1 MAAIFLKYWDK
12 YLIDGVSYT
21 LLLSAITVLGG
32 VVFASLLALMK
43 MSKVAPLRWLSTI
56 YIEVIRGTPMLLQLY
71 FFYFGLPMLI
81 PTLNKQK
88 FLCIAIALICNS
100 AAYVSEVIRS
110 GIQAVDPGQ
119 REAALSLNRGTL
131 GNKPA
136 SGTAILDELGEE
148 HIKTGKLIVYT
159 SADSVFQ
166 IAANEAIVP
175 LEELYRDC
183 QIARELLTGELEVG
197 RVIARPFV
205 GDHAGAFKRTGARR
219 DFSAQPP
226 TTMCDILAENGKT
239 VYGVGKIEDIF
250 DHRGI
255 TKSNHAA
262 GNPAC
267 MQATFEAMDEDFDG
281 LLFVNLVDFDMVYG
295 HRRDVKGYAAAL
307 EAFDAQLPQIQAKM
321 GEDDLLIITADHGCD
336 PCHSGTDHTREH
348 TPLLVWS
355 KKMQGGANLGV
366 RATYADISATVLD
379 YFGLANPLHGVSFL
393 KELK

>member
-1 MAAIFLKYWDK
+1 M
-12 YLIDGVSYT
+12 
-21 LLLSAITVLGG
+21 
-32 VVFASLLALMK
+32 
-43 MSKVAPLRWLSTI
+43 
-56 YIEVIRGTPMLLQLY
+56 
-71 FFYFGLPMLI
+71 
-81 PTLNKQK
+81 
-88 FLCIAIALICNS
+88 
-100 AAYVSEVIRS
+100 
-110 GIQAVDPGQ
+110 
-119 REAALSLNRGTL
+119 
-131 GNKPA
+131 
-136 SGTAILDELGEE
+136 
-148 HIKTGKLIVYT
+148 
-159 SADSVFQ
+159 FQ

-183 QIARELLTGELEVG
+183 RIARELLTGALEVG

-205 GDHAGAFKRTGARR
+205 GDHVGAFKRTGARR

-307 EAFDAQLPQIQAKM
+307 EAFDAQLPEIQAKM

>member
-1 MAAIFLKYWDK
+1 MEDNRRLFLIVLDSVGIGEAPDAAQFGDEGSNTLRAVMQSQRFLAPQLKK
-12 YLIDGVSYT
+12 LG
-21 LLLSAITVLGG
+21 LFAI
-32 VVFASLLALMK
+32 
-43 MSKVAPLRWLSTI
+43 
-56 YIEVIRGTPMLLQLY
+56 EGTPGPKGEAAAGA
-71 FFYFGLPMLI
+71 FGRLTEASRGKDTTI
-81 PTLNKQK
+81 GHWE
-88 FLCIAIALICNS
+88 IA
-100 AAYVSEVIRS
+100 
-110 GIQAVDPGQ
+110 GIQLANAFPTFPNGFPQDFIEKFEQAVG
-119 REAALSLNRGTL
+119 RGTL

-148 HIKTGKLIVYT
+148 HLKTGKLIVYT

-183 QIARELLTGELEVG
+183 RIAREMLTGELEVG

-226 TTMCDILAENGKT
+226 TTMCDILAENGKM

-307 EAFDAQLPQIQAKM
+307 EAFDVQLPQIQAKM